1 MVPSVTICDD
11 EQVVLQRHFD
21 SLQRI
26 GGGGASS
33 SLSKLKASTEPQG
46 ILGTPSLDL
55 LHAADLSST
64 HSSHTNFD
72 NPTDAESS
80 TKVTM
85 EESIRLEE
93 TTHIHT
99 YIINDVL
106 ETGMGQTQQGLDDS
120 SNHFGKRYHH
130 CSTAILT

>member
-1 MVPSVTICDD
+1 VVPSVTICDD

-26 GGGGASS
+26 GGGGSSS
-33 SLSKLKASTEPQG
+33 SLSKLKASPEPQNALG
-46 ILGTPSLDL
+46 IPSLDL
-55 LHAADLSST
+55 LHATDLSST
-64 HSSHTNFD
+64 HSSHINYD
-72 NPTDAESS
+72 NPTDAEAS

-85 EESIRLEE
+85 KESTRLEV

-99 YIINDVL
+99 YMTYDIL

-120 SNHFGKRYHH
+120 FNHFGK
-130 CSTAILT
+130 